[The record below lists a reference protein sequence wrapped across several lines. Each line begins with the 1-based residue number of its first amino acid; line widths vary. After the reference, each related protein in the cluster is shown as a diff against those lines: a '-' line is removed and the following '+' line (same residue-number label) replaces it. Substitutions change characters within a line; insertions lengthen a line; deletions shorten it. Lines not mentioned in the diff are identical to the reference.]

1 MEISRSERNTRFI
14 VFPPATHNH
23 IKPFSI
29 QCFPIS
35 GCWMLHGKGVPSL
48 TLKNSHTWPMSEIAR
63 KVISE
68 LWCNGGRKE
77 SWTAPFCTSF
87 DCGGRERDAALK
99 DHEGEYGCSISIT
112 YAGAKPCS
120 RVIFVPLNNVTE
132 AFWARCKLDLTN
144 CTASQYWYS
153 LLPTCHE
160 GLIYKDFVSEQ
171 VRSLSRSSLISKN
184 VGSGLNRVMFDSLF
198 LQGITKT

>member
-1 MEISRSERNTRFI
+1 M
-14 VFPPATHNH
+14 
-23 IKPFSI
+23 
-29 QCFPIS
+29 Q
-35 GCWMLHGKGVPSL
+35 
-48 TLKNSHTWPMSEIAR
+48 SH
-63 KVISE
+63 
-68 LWCNGGRKE
+68 
-77 SWTAPFCTSF
+77 
-87 DCGGRERDAALK
+87 
-99 DHEGEYGCSISIT
+99 
-112 YAGAKPCS
+112 
-120 RVIFVPLNNVTE
+120 VIFVPLNVTE